1 MVTFRRMKVNPHH
14 RTFRRMKVNAHH
26 KAVALG
32 YVLVFQEVVD

>member
-1 MVTFRRMKVNPHH
+1 MVTFRRMKVNAHH

>member
-1 MVTFRRMKVNPHH
+1 MVTFRLMKVNPHH

>member
-1 MVTFRRMKVNPHH
+1 MVTFRRMKVNAHH

-32 YVLVFQEVVD
+32 YVLVFQEAVD